1 LWEKS
6 SLDEPREGEE
16 GSYVPLEIESWGDD
30 PEKACLHNELQ
41 QLLAEVI
48 QKLDPKSR
56 AIFRR
61 RFAPVRS

>member
-16 GSYVPLEIESWGDD
+16 GSYVALEIESWGDD

-41 QLLAEVI
+41 QRCRRASDSMVS
-48 QKLDPKSR
+48 QQSKL
-56 AIFRR
+56 
-61 RFAPVRS
+61 VLW